1 MKLEQDVFSL
11 FSSFSYFCQ
20 KYSFGDLIS
29 LCVRVLSVSSIL
41 IFFFFRLAN
50 KQDREGALSE
60 ADVIESLSLEKL
72 VNEHKCLCQIVSIFL
87 RCFISLYICNACQ
100 EVEDYAI

>member
-1 MKLEQDVFSL
+1 MCQGAKCF
-11 FSSFSYFCQ
+11 FYF
-20 KYSFGDLIS
+20 D
-29 LCVRVLSVSSIL
+29 
-41 IFFFFRLAN
+41 FFFFRLAN